1 MEQQITIPTDSEG
14 YYSLECPYCKG
25 KFKALGGDIDAEDT
39 IELFCPS
46 CGLVDDSNKFIPD
59 DVIEHAQTLAMNYMK
74 QQLNNTLKN
83 ASRKMKG
90 SGLSLEFKKLKDEQP
105 KLLTEDEK
113 LEQVELHCCN
123 KTIKVQADQSIGAIY
138 CPFCGVN

>member
-1 MEQQITIPTDSEG
+1 MELKITIPTDSEG
-14 YYSLECPYCKG
+14 YYSLECPYCKE

-39 IELFCPS
+39 MELFCPS

-74 QQLNNTLKN
+74 QQLNNTFKK

-90 SGLSLEFKKLKDEQP
+90 SGLTLEFKKLKEEQP
-105 KLLTEDEK
+105 NLLKEDEK
-113 LEQVELHCCN
+113 LEKVELHCCN
-123 KTIKVQADQSIGAIY
+123 KTIKVQVDQSIGTIY